1 MCIKFFFYI
10 FTGQTNHKYMSS
22 NREKKLNKSDVRIGI
37 WKFVLSFVVL
47 SAVSFTSVFFFFK
60 SYDIQRE
67 GIKKQADDYRELLTR
82 SDLLRTHVD
91 SILYRMNQLD
101 ISKVDNDIFLKNYI
115 MDNVRDAKNIM
126 GKDSADNFKHYSILM
141 KQLEPILA
149 LKTQIVT
156 VSYKEQIALRDLSEC
171 RGKIGI
177 ANNELRLDPTR
188 KFTGSRKRR

>member
-1 MCIKFFFYI
+1 
-10 FTGQTNHKYMSS
+10 MSS

-60 SYDIQRE
+60 SYDTQRE
-67 GIKKQADDYRELLTR
+67 GIKKQADEYRELLTR